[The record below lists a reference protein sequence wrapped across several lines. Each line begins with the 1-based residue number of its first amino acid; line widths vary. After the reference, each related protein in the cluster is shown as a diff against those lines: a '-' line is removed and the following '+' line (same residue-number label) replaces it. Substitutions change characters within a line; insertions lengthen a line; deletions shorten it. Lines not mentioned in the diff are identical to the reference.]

1 MKSEPAATITQ
12 AGEVRSARIESL
24 RALAALAVLA
34 GHIFGQSRN
43 YVGARTLDTFFH
55 RVLFGG
61 GFGVYVFFGLTG
73 YLLFWPF
80 ARQHFAAGATIDLRR
95 YALNRALRILPLYY
109 AAVVILLVIQHGGG
123 SFEQWWR
130 FLTFSENFST
140 QTVTNSIDGP
150 MWSLVVEVH
159 FYLLLPLIAY
169 GLAKATRGSRA
180 RAAAVLIAL
189 AVASYLV
196 RRHAIAPTGRRM
208 LLEFSLPA
216 TFLYF
221 VPGML
226 IALLRL
232 QWEERAPRWLR
243 GPLAVGDL
251 WLVAAAGFTLLQF
264 RDYNSFTPIAIATFL
279 ALGACV
285 LPVSRGR
292 LVRCL
297 DWRPLA
303 IIGVASYSLYIWHN
317 PIVIWQAG
325 LHGVP
330 HSYLAQLAIAGILSV
345 AAALASY
352 WLIEAPF
359 LRLRRQWS
367 RATVARPGADAP
379 LPAAAAAESVT
390 P

>member
-1 MKSEPAATITQ
+1 MSGEREGTIIQ
-12 AGEVRSARIESL
+12 AGEVRSARLESL
-24 RALAALAVLA
+24 RALAALGVMA

-43 YVGARTLDTFFH
+43 YAGSRTLDTFFH

-61 GFGVYVFFGLTG
+61 GFGVFVFFGLTG

-80 ARQHFAAGATIDLRR
+80 ARCHFGGGAPIDLRR

-109 AAVVILLVIQHGGG
+109 AAVVILLLIQNGGG

-130 FLTFSENFST
+130 FLTFSQSFST
-140 QTVTNSIDGP
+140 RTVNTVDGP

-159 FYLLLPLIAY
+159 FYLLLPLLAY
-169 GLAKATRGSRA
+169 GLAKAAHSSRA
-180 RAAAVLIAL
+180 RAAAILIAL
-189 AVASYLV
+189 GVASYFA
-196 RRHAIAPTGRRM
+196 RRHAIGPTGRRI
-208 LLEFSLPA
+208 LLELSLPA
-216 TFLYF
+216 TFMYF

-226 IALLRL
+226 VALLRL
-232 QWEERAPRWLR
+232 QWEQSRPKFLR

-251 WLVAAAGFTLLQF
+251 WLLAAVAFCVLQF
-264 RDYNSFTPIAIATFL
+264 RYYGSMTLIAIASFL
-279 ALGACV
+279 AVGACV
-285 LPVSRGR
+285 LPLRRGT

-303 IIGVASYSLYIWHN
+303 IVGVASYSLYIWHT
-317 PIVIWQAG
+317 PIVVWQAG
-325 LHGVP
+325 LPGTP
-330 HSYLAQLAIAGILSV
+330 HSYLAQMAIAGSLSV

-367 RATVARPGADAP
+367 PSTAAQPTAVEVA
-379 LPAAAAAESVT
+379 LPASAARESVA